1 MKLIKYKVLLVTLFV
16 LTLILTSTS
25 FAVEEKS
32 TLDKVL
38 DEGVLK
44 VGIMLDFPPCGYY
57 DDDGKP
63 AGYEVD
69 LANRIAEMLE
79 VKLEILETPGPS
91 RIPALKAGK
100 VDVVFGSLAITPKR
114 AAAVAF
120 SRPYIGNSQWII
132 TKKDSGIENFEDI
145 AGKKIATIRGT
156 TPEINLMEIV
166 ESWED
171 KPEIISY
178 ASNADALMA
187 LRQGKADALA
197 EAKIW
202 FESQVNSKFPDQF
215 KLVGPAFYIELCG
228 AAVRRGDQEFLN
240 WLNTALWTMT
250 VLTQEMNNL
259 NKKYY
264 GVSLDD
270 EVYWGLN

>member
-1 MKLIKYKVLLVTLFV
+1 MKLIKCKVLLVTLFA
-16 LTLILTSTS
+16 LTLIFTSTS

-57 DDDGKP
+57 DDNGKP

-79 VKLEILETPGPS
+79 VELEILETPGPS

-132 TKKDSGIENFEDI
+132 TKKDSGIDDFEDI

-187 LRQGKADALA
+187 LRQGKVDALA

-202 FESQVNSKFPDQF
+202 FESQVNSKFPDQY
-215 KLVGPAFYIELCG
+215 KLVGPAFYKELCG

-250 VLTQEMNNL
+250 VLTQEMNDL

-264 GVSLDD
+264 GISLDD

>member
-1 MKLIKYKVLLVTLFV
+1 MKLMKCKVLLVALV
-16 LTLILTSTS
+16 ALTLIFASTS
-25 FAVEEKS
+25 FAAEEKN

-38 DEGVLK
+38 DKGVLR

-57 DDDGKP
+57 DDNGKP

-91 RIPALKAGK
+91 RIPALVAGK

-132 TKKDSGIENFEDI
+132 TKKDSGIDDFEDI

-187 LRQGKADALA
+187 LRQGKVDALA

-202 FESQVNSKFPDQF
+202 FESQVNSKFPDQY
-215 KLVGPAFYIELCG
+215 KLVGPAFYKELCG
-228 AAVRRGDQEFLN
+228 AAVRKGDQEFLN

>member
-1 MKLIKYKVLLVTLFV
+1 MKLIKCKVLLVTLFV
-16 LTLILTSTS
+16 LTLIFISTS
-25 FAVEEKS
+25 FAIEEKS

-57 DDDGKP
+57 DDNGKP

-69 LANRIAEMLE
+69 IANKIAEMLE
-79 VKLEILETPGPS
+79 VKLEIVETPGPS
-91 RIPALKAGK
+91 RIPALEAGK

-120 SRPYIGNSQWII
+120 TRPYIYNSQWII

-145 AGKKIATIRGT
+145 AGKKIGTVTGT
-156 TPEINLMEIV
+156 TPEINIMKTV
-166 ESWED
+166 GDWEN
-171 KPEIISY
+171 KPEIVSY
-178 ASNADALMA
+178 TSNADALMA
-187 LRQGKADALA
+187 LRQGKVDALA

-202 FESQVNSKFPDQF
+202 FESQINSIFPDQY
-215 KLVGPAFYIELCG
+215 KLVGPAFYKELCG
-228 AAVRRGDQEFLN
+228 AAVRREDQEFLN

-250 VLTQEMNNL
+250 VLTQDMNDL

-264 GVSLDD
+264 GIPLDD

>member
-1 MKLIKYKVLLVTLFV
+1 MKFRQFKIFLVILFV
-16 LTLILTSTS
+16 FTLIFSLAS
-25 FAVEEKS
+25 FAEEEKS

-38 DEGVLK
+38 EEGVLK

-57 DDDGKP
+57 DDNGNP

-79 VKLEILETPGPS
+79 VDLEILETPGPS
-91 RIPALKAGK
+91 RIPALMAGK

-132 TKKDSGIENFEDI
+132 TKKDSGIDEFDDI

-156 TPEINLMEIV
+156 TPESNLMEII

-171 KPEIISY
+171 KPEIISF

-202 FESQVNSKFPDQF
+202 FESQVNENFPDQF
-215 KLVGPAFYIELCG
+215 KIVGPAFYKELCG

-264 GVSLDD
+264 GISLDD
-270 EVYWGLN
+270 EVFWGLD

>member
-1 MKLIKYKVLLVTLFV
+1 MKLIKCKVLLVTLFV
-16 LTLILTSTS
+16 LTLIFTSTS
-25 FAVEEKS
+25 FAIEEKS

-57 DDDGKP
+57 DDNGKP

-69 LANRIAEMLE
+69 IANKIAEMLE
-79 VKLEILETPGPS
+79 VKLEIVETPGPS
-91 RIPALKAGK
+91 RIPALEAGK

-120 SRPYIGNSQWII
+120 TRPYIYNSQWII

-145 AGKKIATIRGT
+145 AGKKIATVRGT
-156 TPEINLMEIV
+156 TPEINIMKIVEGWENKAEIV
-166 ESWED
+166 
-171 KPEIISY
+171 SY
-178 ASNADALMA
+178 TSNADALMA
-187 LRQGKADALA
+187 LRQGKVDALA

-202 FESQVNSKFPDQF
+202 FESQINSKFPDQY
-215 KLVGPAFYIELCG
+215 KLVGPAFYKELCG

-250 VLTQEMNNL
+250 VLTQDMNDL
-259 NKKYY
+259 NKKYF
-264 GVSLDD
+264 GIPLDD

>member
-1 MKLIKYKVLLVTLFV
+1 MKLIKCKVLLVTLFV
-16 LTLILTSTS
+16 LTLIFTSTS
-25 FAVEEKS
+25 FAIEEKS

-57 DDDGKP
+57 DDNGKP

-69 LANRIAEMLE
+69 IANKIAEMLE
-79 VKLEILETPGPS
+79 VKLEIVETPGPS
-91 RIPALKAGK
+91 RIPALEAGK

-120 SRPYIGNSQWII
+120 TRPYIYNSQWII

-145 AGKKIATIRGT
+145 AGKKIGTVTGT
-156 TPEINLMEIV
+156 TPEINIMKTV
-166 ESWED
+166 GDWEN
-171 KPEIISY
+171 KPEIVSY
-178 ASNADALMA
+178 TSNADALMA
-187 LRQGKADALA
+187 LRQGKVDALA

-202 FESQVNSKFPDQF
+202 FESQINSIFPDQY
-215 KLVGPAFYIELCG
+215 KLVGPAFYKELCG
-228 AAVRRGDQEFLN
+228 AAVRREDQEFLN

-250 VLTQEMNNL
+250 VLTQDMNDL

-264 GVSLDD
+264 GIPLDD

>member
-1 MKLIKYKVLLVTLFV
+1 MKLMKCKVLLVALV
-16 LTLILTSTS
+16 ALTLIFASTS
-25 FAVEEKS
+25 FAAEEKN

-38 DEGVLK
+38 DKGVLR

-57 DDDGKP
+57 DDNGKP

-91 RIPALKAGK
+91 RIPALIAGK

-132 TKKDSGIENFEDI
+132 TKKDSGIDDFEDI

-187 LRQGKADALA
+187 LRQGKVDALA

-202 FESQVNSKFPDQF
+202 FESQVNSKFPDQY
-215 KLVGPAFYIELCG
+215 KLVGPAFYKELCG
-228 AAVRRGDQEFLN
+228 AAVRKGDQEFLN

>member
-1 MKLIKYKVLLVTLFV
+1 MKLIKCKVLLVTLFV
-16 LTLILTSTS
+16 LTLIFISTS
-25 FAVEEKS
+25 FAIEEKS

-38 DEGVLK
+38 DEGLLK

-57 DDDGKP
+57 DDNGKP

-69 LANRIAEMLE
+69 IANKIAEMLE
-79 VKLEILETPGPS
+79 VKLEIVETPGPS
-91 RIPALKAGK
+91 RISALEAGK

-120 SRPYIGNSQWII
+120 TRPYIYNSQWII

-145 AGKKIATIRGT
+145 AGKKIGTVTGT
-156 TPEINLMEIV
+156 TPEINIMKTV
-166 ESWED
+166 EDWEN
-171 KPEIISY
+171 KPEIVSY
-178 ASNADALMA
+178 TSNADALMA
-187 LRQGKADALA
+187 LRQGKVDALA

-202 FESQVNSKFPDQF
+202 FESQINSIFPDQY
-215 KLVGPAFYIELCG
+215 KLVGPAFYKELCG
-228 AAVRRGDQEFLN
+228 AAVRREDQEFLN

-250 VLTQEMNNL
+250 VLTQDMNDL

-264 GVSLDD
+264 GIPLDD

>member
-1 MKLIKYKVLLVTLFV
+1 MKLMKCKVLLVALV
-16 LTLILTSTS
+16 ALTLIFASTS
-25 FAVEEKS
+25 FAVEEKN
-32 TLDKVL
+32 TLEKVL

-57 DDDGKP
+57 DDNGKP

-91 RIPALKAGK
+91 RIPALIAGK

-132 TKKDSGIENFEDI
+132 TKKDSGIDDFEDI

-187 LRQGKADALA
+187 LRQGKVDALA

-202 FESQVNSKFPDQF
+202 FESQVNSKFPDQY
-215 KLVGPAFYIELCG
+215 KLVGPAFYKELCG
-228 AAVRRGDQEFLN
+228 AAVRKGDQEFLN

>member
-1 MKLIKYKVLLVTLFV
+1 MKLIKCKVLLVTLFV
-16 LTLILTSTS
+16 LTLIFTSTS
-25 FAVEEKS
+25 FAIEEKS

-57 DDDGKP
+57 DDNGKP

-69 LANRIAEMLE
+69 IANKIAEMLE
-79 VKLEILETPGPS
+79 VKLEIVETPGPS
-91 RIPALKAGK
+91 RIPALTAGK

-120 SRPYIGNSQWII
+120 TRPYIYNSQWII

-145 AGKKIATIRGT
+145 AGKKIATVRGT
-156 TPEINLMEIV
+156 TPEINIMKTV
-166 ESWED
+166 EDWEN
-171 KPEIISY
+171 KPETVSY
-178 ASNADALMA
+178 TSNADALMA
-187 LRQGKADALA
+187 LRQGKVDALA

-202 FESQVNSKFPDQF
+202 FESQINSKFPDQY
-215 KLVGPAFYIELCG
+215 KLVGPAFYKELCG

-250 VLTQEMNNL
+250 VLTQDMNDL

-264 GVSLDD
+264 GIPLDN

>member
-1 MKLIKYKVLLVTLFV
+1 MKLIKYKVLLVVLFA
-16 LTLILTSTS
+16 LTLIFASTS
-25 FAVEEKS
+25 FAVEEKN
-32 TLDKVL
+32 TLEKVL

-57 DDDGKP
+57 DDNGKP

-79 VKLEILETPGPS
+79 VKLEIFETPGPS
-91 RIPALKAGK
+91 RIPALIAGK

-132 TKKDSGIENFEDI
+132 TKKDSGIDDFEDI

-187 LRQGKADALA
+187 LRQGKVDALA

-202 FESQVNSKFPDQF
+202 FESQVNSKFPDQY
-215 KLVGPAFYIELCG
+215 KLVGPAFYKELCG
-228 AAVRRGDQEFLN
+228 AAVRKGDQEFLN

>member
-1 MKLIKYKVLLVTLFV
+1 MKLMKCKVLLVALV
-16 LTLILTSTS
+16 ALTLIFASTS
-25 FAVEEKS
+25 FAAEEKN

-38 DEGVLK
+38 DKGVLR

-57 DDDGKP
+57 DDNGKP

-91 RIPALKAGK
+91 RIPALVAGK

-132 TKKDSGIENFEDI
+132 TKKDSGIDDFEDI

-187 LRQGKADALA
+187 LRQGKVDALA

-202 FESQVNSKFPDQF
+202 FESQVNSKFPDQY
-215 KLVGPAFYIELCG
+215 KLVGPAFYKELCG

>member
-1 MKLIKYKVLLVTLFV
+1 MKLMKCKVLLVALVV
-16 LTLILTSTS
+16 LTLIFASTS
-25 FAVEEKS
+25 FAAEEKN

-38 DEGVLK
+38 DKGVLR

-57 DDDGKP
+57 ADNGKP

-91 RIPALKAGK
+91 RIPALVAGK

-132 TKKDSGIENFEDI
+132 TKKDSGIDDFEDI

-187 LRQGKADALA
+187 LRQGKVDALA

-202 FESQVNSKFPDQF
+202 FESQVNSKFPDQY
-215 KLVGPAFYIELCG
+215 KLVGPAFYKELCG

>member
-1 MKLIKYKVLLVTLFV
+1 MKLIKYKVLLVMLFV

-69 LANRIAEMLE
+69 LANRIAEMLGVE
-79 VKLEILETPGPS
+79 LEILETPGPS

-132 TKKDSGIENFEDI
+132 TKKDSVIDDFEDI

-178 ASNADALMA
+178 TSNADALMA
-187 LRQGKADALA
+187 LRQGKTDALA

-202 FESQVNSKFPDQF
+202 FESQVDSKFPDQF
-215 KLVGPAFYIELCG
+215 KLVGPAFYKELCG

-264 GVSLDD
+264 DSSLDD

>member
-1 MKLIKYKVLLVTLFV
+1 MKFGQFRNFFVVFVIFV
-16 LTLILTSTS
+16 LVFSLT
-25 FAVEEKS
+25 ALAEGKS

-57 DDDGKP
+57 DDNGNP

-69 LANRIAEMLE
+69 LAKRIAEMLE
-79 VKLEILETPGPS
+79 VELEILETPGPS
-91 RIPALKAGK
+91 RIPALLAGK

-114 AAAVAF
+114 AVAVAF

-132 TKKDSGIENFEDI
+132 TKQDSGIDEFDDI

-156 TPEINLMEIV
+156 TPESNLMEIV
-166 ESWED
+166 EKWENA
-171 KPEIISY
+171 PEIISY
-178 ASNADALMA
+178 ASNADALLA

-202 FESQVNSKFPDQF
+202 FESQVNANFPDQF
-215 KLVGPAFYIELCG
+215 KIVGPAFYKEFCG
-228 AAVRRGDQEFLN
+228 AAVRRDDQEFLN

-264 GVSLDD
+264 GISLDE
-270 EVYWGLN
+270 EVFWGLN

>member
-57 DDDGKP
+57 DDNGKP

-69 LANRIAEMLE
+69 LANRIAEMLGVE
-79 VKLEILETPGPS
+79 LEILETPGPS

-114 AAAVAF
+114 AAAVDF

-132 TKKDSGIENFEDI
+132 TKKDSGIDDFEDI

-202 FESQVNSKFPDQF
+202 FESQVNFKFPDQF
-215 KLVGPAFYIELCG
+215 KLVGPAFYKELCG

-264 GVSLDD
+264 DSSLDD